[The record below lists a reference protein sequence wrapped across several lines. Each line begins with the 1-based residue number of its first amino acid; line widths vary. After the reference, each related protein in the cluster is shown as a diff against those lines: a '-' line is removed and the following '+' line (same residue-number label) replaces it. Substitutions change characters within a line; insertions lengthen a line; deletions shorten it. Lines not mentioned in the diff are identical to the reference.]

1 MSFLRKLLGCAFR
14 IFYLF
19 IVFTLFSSLHW
30 IFWPFI
36 LIMFIPGLLLAWL
49 FDKLFNPFSQPK
61 QLTQE
66 DCIELSKIVYVLS
79 GFLAAG
85 SGNSITDQKKSIW
98 NALDKCNYG
107 VHDENLF
114 NECFEKGNTNNFDLE
129 ILAQR
134 FLKITDNNRTHK
146 IRFIEFLVSIIFADN
161 VVTEEEF
168 SRIYKI
174 ANALRVEN
182 YIVKSLIEQAQAMN
196 EFRNF
201 FNQDSSYR
209 QYQESNSS
217 GSSYEHAYVPHD
229 EVKNAYKVLGVSEN
243 VTMQEI
249 KRAYLK
255 LMKRYHPDKL
265 ASQGYSEEMIQ
276 MYTKKAQ
283 TITQAYEILKKH
295 CENK

>member
-229 EVKNAYKVLGVSEN
+229 EVKNAYKVFGVSEN
-243 VTMQEI
+243 ATMQEI